1 MYNYYIE
8 LKKKEKLEE
17 EEKEK
22 ERKKKMKII
31 REKKMKQYTRNY
43 ENRIKKFIYDMA
55 DKPVI
60 LRESIKPF
68 TTTREELLFEES
80 NKILFHKGFVFNL
93 YQTDRERLNTYIN
106 EREKEKDYENKIISY
121 NASKD
126 NNNENLTTKITQ
138 ITQPQMRFKP
148 RTDLERIYQIL
159 SNYRP
164 SKVNKKSKKI
174 IENHLNDL
182 KKKFMKM
189 TNKSE
194 NMIFNDDTQK
204 SIEQLIQ
211 DIGIEKD
218 KKKGVF
224 EEISKK
230 LKIQKNKRVD
240 NSNAKALHSDLYN
253 KTYFNAVENYTI
265 FKDTCFLP
273 KKKIKKT
280 YHDRSNTETS
290 DNFNINFNEDVNYN
304 KTQKLFKQ
312 KKTII
317 KKRNINNDNLESGSY
332 SKNMINIS
340 SPNELVNLL
349 SNSKENVKEE
359 NLMKSLDNVD
369 LFIQGLKVNKPK
381 LTKKEQNNIDVVKSL
396 AFNNIKKKKNLPI
409 LKIDNKSYQ
418 NSNID
423 DKENYSSSN
432 EGYED
437 YAMRKQEEKIKVN
450 GIEYKK
456 NDLENLSK
464 AIMESCNY
472 SKKKYRKSDSVYS
485 HSGNGKLMFTNG
497 LTLKEFEKKYHLGH
511 SIYKE

>member
-1 MYNYYIE
+1 MYNYYTD

-31 REKKMKQYTRNY
+31 RDRKMKEYTRNY

-60 LRESIKPF
+60 LRETIKPF

-106 EREKEKDYENKIISY
+106 EKEKEKDYENKIISY
-121 NASKD
+121 QSR
-126 NNNENLTTKITQ
+126 NNHNENLTTK

-148 RTDLERIYQIL
+148 RTDLERIYHIL

-164 SKVNKKSKKI
+164 SKVGKKSKKV

-182 KKKFMKM
+182 LNAKLFKIK
-189 TNKSE
+189 NKSE
-194 NMIFNDDTQK
+194 NMIFDDDTQK
-204 SIEQLIQ
+204 SIEQLIE
-211 DIGIEKD
+211 DVGIEKD

-224 EEISKK
+224 EEISKN
-230 LKIQKNKRVD
+230 LKIPKNKRVD

-273 KKKIKKT
+273 KKINKT
-280 YHDRSNTETS
+280 YHDRSNTDTS
-290 DNFNINFNEDVNYN
+290 QNFNINFNEDYLGYN
-304 KTQKLFKQ
+304 STQKIFK
-312 KKTII
+312 KKNAII
-317 KKRNINNDNLESGSY
+317 KKRNINNDNLENGSY
-332 SKNMINIS
+332 SKNIINIS

-349 SNSKENVKEE
+349 CNSKENVKEE

-381 LTKKEQNNIDVVKSL
+381 LTKKEQNNFDVVKSL
-396 AFNNIKKKKNLPI
+396 AFNNKKRKNISLVKI
-409 LKIDNKSYQ
+409 ENKTYHNTKIDDN
-418 NSNID
+418 
-423 DKENYSSSN
+423 ENNSSSN

-437 YAMRKQEEKIKVN
+437 YGLRKQEEKIKVN

-456 NDLENLSK
+456 NDLEHLSK
-464 AIMESCNY
+464 AIMESCNV
-472 SKKKYRKSDSVYS
+472 SRKKYRKSDSQYS
-485 HSGNGKLMFTNG
+485 HTGNGKLMFTNG
-497 LTLKEFEKKYHLGH
+497 LTLKEFEKKYH
-511 SIYKE
+511 INP

>member
-1 MYNYYIE
+1 MYNYYIK

-80 NKILFHKGFVFNL
+80 NKILFHKGFIFNL

-106 EREKEKDYENKIISY
+106 EKEKEKDYENKMISY
-121 NASKD
+121 ESK
-126 NNNENLTTKITQ
+126 NNNDNITTK

-148 RTDLERIYQIL
+148 RTDLERIYHIL

-164 SKVNKKSKKI
+164 SKVGKKSKKI
-174 IENHLNDL
+174 IENQLNDL
-182 KKKFMKM
+182 LKIKLKKI

-194 NMIFNDDTQK
+194 NMIFHDDEQK

-211 DIGIEKD
+211 DIGIDKE

-224 EEISKK
+224 EEISKNLK
-230 LKIQKNKRVD
+230 LSKKKRVD
-240 NSNAKALHSDLYN
+240 NSNAKILHSDLYN

-265 FKDTCFLP
+265 FKNTCFLP
-273 KKKIKKT
+273 KKINKT
-280 YHDRSNTETS
+280 YHDRSNTDTS
-290 DNFNINFNEDVNYN
+290 KNFNININDNFENY
-304 KTQKLFKQ
+304 KTEKFLKQ
-312 KKTII
+312 RKKII
-317 KKRNINNDNLESGSY
+317 KKRNINNDNLESNSY
-332 SKNMINIS
+332 SKNIINIS

-349 SNSKENVKEE
+349 CNSKENAKEE

-369 LFIQGLKVNKPK
+369 LFIQGLKATKSK
-381 LTKKEQNNIDVVKSL
+381 LTKKEQYNFDIVKSL
-396 AFNNIKKKKNLPI
+396 AFNKKKKNLPI
-409 LKIDNKSYQ
+409 LNEDNKTYH
-418 NSNID
+418 NSNLN
-423 DKENYSSSN
+423 DKDNDSSSN

-437 YAMRKQEEKIKVN
+437 YAFKKQEEKIKVN

-456 NDLENLSK
+456 NDLEHLSK
-464 AIMESCNY
+464 AIMESCNV
-472 SKKKYRKSDSVYS
+472 SKKKYRDSDSEYS

-497 LTLKEFEKKYHLGH
+497 LTLKEFEKKYH
-511 SIYKE
+511 INP

>member
-1 MYNYYIE
+1 
-8 LKKKEKLEE
+8 
-17 EEKEK
+17 
-22 ERKKKMKII
+22 
-31 REKKMKQYTRNY
+31 MKQYTRNY
-43 ENRIKKFIYDMA
+43 ENRIQKFIYDMA

-60 LRESIKPF
+60 LRETIKPF
-68 TTTREELLFEES
+68 TTTREELLFEEN

-182 KKKFMKM
+182 KTKFMKM

-194 NMIFNDDTQK
+194 NMIFFFYTQK

-273 KKKIKKT
+273 KKKILKILVF
-280 YHDRSNTETS
+280 Y
-290 DNFNINFNEDVNYN
+290 
-304 KTQKLFKQ
+304 Q
-312 KKTII
+312 KKKL
-317 KKRNINNDNLESGSY
+317 KKHI
-332 SKNMINIS
+332 MIEVI
-340 SPNELVNLL
+340 LKQVVILIL
-349 SNSKENVKEE
+349 I
-359 NLMKSLDNVD
+359 LMK
-369 LFIQGLKVNKPK
+369 
-381 LTKKEQNNIDVVKSL
+381 
-396 AFNNIKKKKNLPI
+396 
-409 LKIDNKSYQ
+409 
-418 NSNID
+418 
-423 DKENYSSSN
+423 
-432 EGYED
+432 
-437 YAMRKQEEKIKVN
+437 M
-450 GIEYKK
+450 
-456 NDLENLSK
+456 
-464 AIMESCNY
+464 
-472 SKKKYRKSDSVYS
+472 
-485 HSGNGKLMFTNG
+485 
-497 LTLKEFEKKYHLGH
+497 
-511 SIYKE
+511 